1 MIKMKL
7 HITAVLTISAL
18 ALASCG
24 TQKVVME
31 TTAPIDEKKVL
42 NEAQSWATNSKEAR
56 FIYYQNLKSAE
67 NKILRLMNEGR
78 SERRAVFIDPTFL
91 LFDQNKTY
99 EYLTSFENLDGQ
111 FNVGELRGYC
121 KNQYS
126 TQAVELLRLCNE
138 AGMEVILM
146 IPEQDAMEI
155 MNDLLKMNIQA
166 IGSIMHTEPKPGRF
180 AKNITLREYA
190 ATDRVGLILTTSLG
204 EVSDF
209 TMSRGQ
215 KGIDD
220 SSVFESFG
228 EKIILFPNPAFN

>member
-1 MIKMKL
+1 MKL
-7 HITAVLTISAL
+7 HITGVLTISAL

-31 TTAPIDEKKVL
+31 TTAPKDEKKVL

-67 NKILRLMNEGR
+67 YKVQRLMNEGL
-78 SERRAVFIDPTFL
+78 SERKAVFIDPTFL
-91 LFDQNKTY
+91 LFNQNKTY
-99 EYLTSFENLDGQ
+99 EYLTSFEDLDGQ
-111 FNVGELRGYC
+111 FNIGELRGYC

-126 TQAVELLRLCNE
+126 AQVIELLRLCNE

-155 MNDLLKMNIQA
+155 LDDLQKNNIQA
-166 IGSIMHTEPKPGRF
+166 VGSIMHTEPIPGRF
-180 AKNITLREYA
+180 AENITLREYA
-190 ATDRVGLILTTSLG
+190 ATGRVGLILTSSLG
-204 EVSDF
+204 EASDY
-209 TMSRGQ
+209 TMS
-215 KGIDD
+215 KGEKVIDD

-228 EKIILFPNPAFN
+228 DKIILFSNPAVN